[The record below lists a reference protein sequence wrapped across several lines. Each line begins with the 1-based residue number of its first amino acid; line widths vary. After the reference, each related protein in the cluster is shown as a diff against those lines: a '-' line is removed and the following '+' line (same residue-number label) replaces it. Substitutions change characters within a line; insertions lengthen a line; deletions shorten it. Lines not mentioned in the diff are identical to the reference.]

1 MAEMPAIGA
10 ARPAPPLSGESP
22 GLAAVAGTGALTG
35 GLTGAGGLAGA
46 GEPPGPG
53 EHAGHAATSGDAR
66 IHQRSMTRR
75 RLHAVAVLPPA
86 FAVLCL
92 FLCLLPIARLIASR
106 GQLPGRVRSAARLV
120 AVIGAYLAAFE
131 IPALLGVLREGPRA
145 DQSAGQ
151 TACPSCQRAYR
162 RRLARFFGPG
172 LAAAGMRIVR
182 DPASA
187 PIPAGR
193 PVLLLFRHAGLL
205 NAPFASHITFEDLR
219 RTPHI
224 VGKSVLCADPALGL
238 LLRHLPM
245 SLVRWNRV
253 GRARVMTMMTDQA
266 RHAPAETAILMGPEG
281 TNFSAARRQR
291 AIAKLHAQ
299 GRDGEAA
306 LAAGRAH
313 VLPPHL
319 TGVLALLQAAP
330 GADVVVVGHTG
341 LESLLVWAATL
352 GCRQPADGAVHLT
365 WWHVPAEEIPA
376 TTTERQAWLLDWW
389 GRIDSW
395 IGDHCHTEH

>member
-1 MAEMPAIGA
+1 MAGVPDTRAV
-10 ARPAPPLSGESP
+10 RPIPPWSGESP
-22 GLAAVAGTGALTG
+22 GPGAAPAEVAGTAALTG
-35 GLTGAGGLAGA
+35 GPTAA
-46 GEPPGPG
+46 GEPAGG
-53 EHAGHAATSGDAR
+53 GRYAGHAAPPGGAR
-66 IHQRSMTRR
+66 LRPRSAARR
-75 RLHAVAVLPPA
+75 RLHAAAVLPPA

-92 FLCLLPIARLIASR
+92 FLLLLPVARLVASR
-106 GQLPGRVRSAARLV
+106 RRLPDRVRSAARLV
-120 AVIGAYLAAFE
+120 AVIGVYLAAFE
-131 IPALLGVLREGPRA
+131 IPALLGVLREGSA
-145 DQSAGQ
+145 AGQ
-151 TACPSCQRAYR
+151 PAGETACPSCRRAYR

-187 PIPAGR
+187 PVPAGR

-205 NAPFASHITFEDLR
+205 NAQFASHITFEDLS

-245 SLVRWNRV
+245 SLVRWNRT
-253 GRARVMTMMTDQA
+253 GRARVMAMMTDQA
-266 RHAPAETAILMGPEG
+266 RHAAAETAILMGPEG
-281 TNFSAARRQR
+281 TNFTAGRRQR
-291 AIAKLHAQ
+291 AIAKLHDQ
-299 GRDGEAA
+299 GRDAEAD
-306 LAAGRAH
+306 LAAGRIH

-330 GADVVVVGHTG
+330 GTDVVIASHTG
-341 LESLLVWAATL
+341 LESLLSWAVTF
-352 GCRQPADGAVHLT
+352 GYRQPADGAVHLT

-376 TTTERQAWLLDWW
+376 TPAERQAWLLDWW

-395 IGDHCHTEH
+395 IGGHCQTGD